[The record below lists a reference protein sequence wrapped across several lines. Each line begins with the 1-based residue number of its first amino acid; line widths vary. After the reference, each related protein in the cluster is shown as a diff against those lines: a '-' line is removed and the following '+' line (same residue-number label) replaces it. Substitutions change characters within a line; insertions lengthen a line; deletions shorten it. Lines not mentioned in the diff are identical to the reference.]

1 MPPPPR
7 AVPAARSDRG
17 KKASK
22 SGGGKSGGG
31 GGDRSSSE
39 GAAMKAEWLAW
50 SKLLVPRLELTDEN
64 ELRVGEPPRQANGL
78 PRGFTLGESESSL
91 HQEELEEGNLQTR
104 RKSMVGR
111 KLPKADPRHVELF
124 FRSL

>member
-1 MPPPPR
+1 MK
-7 AVPAARSDRG
+7 ARLDF
-17 KKASK
+17 
-22 SGGGKSGGG
+22 GGGRDG
-31 GGDRSSSE
+31 SE
-39 GAAMKAEWLAW
+39 RTGTDTAHSVEGNLNEPKA
-50 SKLLVPRLELTDEN
+50 KFQTLLRVACPELTDEN